1 MPQKFLYDL
10 SRIDIER
17 IEYPIEEIRKLN
29 PHRYEFEQLTGVL
42 LFRPEEK
49 IIVGLRVVRSD
60 EFWIRGHIPGR
71 PIFPGVLMLEA
82 AAQLCSF
89 YCGKVVKETAFL
101 GFAAI
106 NDVRFRGVVQPGES
120 LILLGSEKVL
130 TPSRCQFVTQGVV
143 GDRLVFEASILGLRI
158 PATSSGKK

>member
-82 AAQLCSF
+82 AARLCFF
-89 YCGKVVKETAFL
+89 YRGKKVKETAFL

-106 NDVRFRGVVQPGES
+106 NETTDKKNKRFRFIC
-120 LILLGSEKVL
+120 L
-130 TPSRCQFVTQGVV
+130 F
-143 GDRLVFEASILGLRI
+143 
-158 PATSSGKK
+158 

>member
-1 MPQKFLYDL
+1 MAPKLLYDL
-10 SRIDIER
+10 SKVDIER

-29 PHRYEFEQLTGVL
+29 PHRFEFEQLTGVL

-49 IIVGLRVVRSD
+49 IIVGLRAVLPD
-60 EFWIRGHIPGR
+60 EFWVRGHIPGR

-89 YCGKVVKETAFL
+89 YCGKVVNDPAFL
-101 GFAAI
+101 GFGAI
-106 NDVRFRGVVQPGES
+106 DGVRFRGVVQPGER

-130 TPSRCQFVTQGVV
+130 TGTRCQFVTQGVV
-143 GDRLVFEASILGLRI
+143 GDRLVFEATILGLRI
-158 PATSSGKK
+158 PAVKD

>member
-82 AAQLCSF
+82 AAQRLHLRHDF
-89 YCGKVVKETAFL
+89 RRTAVRNMVNAGVPERVAMDISGHKTRSIFDRYHIVSESDHVE
-101 GFAAI
+101 AA
-106 NDVRFRGVVQPGES
+106 RRMA
-120 LILLGSEKVL
+120 
-130 TPSRCQFVTQGVV
+130 
-143 GDRLVFEASILGLRI
+143 AS
-158 PATSSGKK
+158 SSGQEVSQERPFRVEKA